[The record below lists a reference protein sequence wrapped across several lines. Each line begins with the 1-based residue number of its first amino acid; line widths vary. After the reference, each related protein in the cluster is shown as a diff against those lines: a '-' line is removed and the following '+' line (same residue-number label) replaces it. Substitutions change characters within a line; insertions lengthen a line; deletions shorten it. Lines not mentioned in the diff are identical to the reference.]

1 MVLCDV
7 NVLLYACTSQSS
19 HHQVCYKKLLELTSA
34 GEKFAVNDV
43 ILAAVVRLATNPRIF
58 NPPASAESVFKFTDA
73 LLAHPDSVAVVASSR
88 HWRIFKDLILTSGV
102 RGKDTTDA
110 YLAALAMEHG
120 CEWWTTDSDFSR
132 FHGLRWRNLLA
143 S

>member
-7 NVLLYACTSQSS
+7 NVLLYACTSQSP
-19 HHQVCYKKLLELTSA
+19 HHEVCYQKLLTLTSA

-43 ILAAVVRLATNPRIF
+43 ILAAVIRLATNSRIF
-58 NPPASAESVFKFTDA
+58 SPPASVESVFNFTDA
-73 LLAHPDSVAVVASSR
+73 LLAHPDSVSVLPSSR
-88 HWRIFKDLILTSGV
+88 HWRIFKDLILTSGI

-110 YLAALAMEHG
+110 YLAALAIEHG